1 MIEQDIEKSWDEV
14 LTYFE
19 KRFDGEMDLDGI
31 LYLIGIN
38 ELGQGPKK
46 FKKHE
51 KMDIMHI
58 AICKLLSK
66 FGFYELEGYD
76 EEGWPHYL
84 LKEELPPLKP
94 GQQQYL
100 VKQAIIDYYQQFIK
114 E

>member
-1 MIEQDIEKSWDEV
+1 MIEQDIEKSWNEV

-19 KRFDGEMDLDGI
+19 KRFGGEMDLDGI

-38 ELGQGPKK
+38 ELGLGPKK

>member
-1 MIEQDIEKSWDEV
+1 MIEQDLEKNWNEV

-19 KRFDGEMDLDGI
+19 KNFGGEMDLDGI
-31 LYLIGIN
+31 LFLIGIN

-58 AICKLLSK
+58 ALCKLLSK
-66 FGFYELEGYD
+66 YGFYELDGYD
-76 EEGWPHYL
+76 NEGWPHYS

-94 GQQQYL
+94 GQQQFL
-100 VKQAIIDYYQQFIK
+100 VKQAIIEYYQDFIK